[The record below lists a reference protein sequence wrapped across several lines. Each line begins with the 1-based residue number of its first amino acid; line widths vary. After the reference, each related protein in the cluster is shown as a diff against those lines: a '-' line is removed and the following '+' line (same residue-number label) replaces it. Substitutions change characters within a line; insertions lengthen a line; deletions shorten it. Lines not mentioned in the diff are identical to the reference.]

1 MPRFS
6 KLGGDVLEE
15 VEDFK
20 YLGHFIEYA
29 GSHSSQS
36 FVTVLSP
43 YMPRFSMLGGDVLE
57 EVENFKYLGH
67 FIEYAGSH
75 SSQSFVT
82 VLTPYM
88 PRFSKLGGDVLEELG
103 GDVLEEVEDFKY
115 LGHFIEYAGSHEYKI
130 VTLTACDG
138 NPLISK
144 GTCGETVHTL
154 RGLNLSSLTSKS
166 SRSWVSSKQLEKH
179 ASRLR
184 KKRGQICYREFEV
197 NDNISP
203 VVITGFIESFR
214 SLSVNDAFFKEP
226 FVFSSKTKKV
236 MQVKVKRY
244 FKGFI
249 GDDSQVFIVD
259 DGEYRKC
266 PGYPRLRDTRIFLT
280 NHIGSLSG
288 LPLLRLDFAPM
299 RVNLKNLRMIKSALA
314 SDPCNDVACP
324 FYGTCVA
331 VNDSHSCTCT
341 MSCEDVFKNGTI
353 CGTDAID
360 YESVCHLKRES
371 CLRKKGIEIKYH
383 GPCDPCVL
391 STCGNDEVC
400 ILGPNRIP
408 SCSCSF
414 NCPKGD
420 SLSEVCASNGKT
432 YGNICLM
439 NEEACRIKTELRIL
453 YKGSCFSGLN
463 PCADVVCKDNA
474 SCIVDDSGYPQC
486 SCISTCDPILK
497 PVCGTD
503 GNVYDNECALKKEM
517 CEKKTDVQV
526 AYNGFCDKSSPCHS
540 VECFGGTCMNINI
553 TNHACLCP
561 ICSDESD
568 PVCGSDGKTYNNLC
582 KMNRYACE
590 TERKI
595 LLKHRGQCNNCE
607 SKICDFSSKCVQDS
621 QGNAV
626 CECPHCSEDEGLYSP
641 VCGTDGISYSSECHL
656 KAEACKKEQ
665 HVIIAYAGHCDL
677 CMNVH
682 CNNGAYCENGVCICP
697 LDCPSPNFDDVVCGT
712 DGHTYSSECDLRRA
726 ACNKERKVA
735 VVHRGACIITDTQ
748 AVGRIVC
755 KCHFAGSFGQDCDP
769 STGKCFCKEG
779 VTGLHCD
786 RCISGHWGLHRA
798 MEFSGC
804 TSCACSIY
812 GSVRNDC
819 DQSTGRCVCKNG
831 VRGLK
836 CDTCEDGTFITKDGC
851 SRSVFDLEDPMLASA
866 PATSLASKSIRH
878 AISPHLDSW
887 NPQFFDP
894 DRARISWKPMPSTF
908 GLFGLLG
915 DPCITDIDCVGPHGA
930 CLLGLCACADG
941 YIVSEDRKTCIPNS
955 PTHDLVQLENPC
967 SMSPCLFGGT
977 CKNLGRESYICI
989 CPPGRT
995 GFDCESFLESKA
1007 VGDSQYGSITDKYAE
1022 IPSFYFDGRAMVI
1035 LKRISLVDR
1044 INVEFEFRPDATD
1057 GVLLHTQQRGDGIGD
1072 YFSISLVAGH
1082 IEMRYELGSGAV
1094 VMRSLSLVTLGEWHR
1109 ISARRYRQDGMLQ
1122 IDDEPEMYAR
1132 SPGYLKSLDTNGQ
1145 IVIGRLPGTVNSQV
1159 RENAGTGASFVGC
1172 LRKVRID
1179 KKNVDLLKPS
1189 KTTLTTMVQKC
1200 NCRTPKC
1207 ISGEENENIEYVR
1220 LDGNAAYK
1228 YLRKTQSRDPKW
1240 NHISFKLK
1248 TQSYNGLVLW
1258 VGDISYAKIKDEFIS
1273 VAIINGRLE
1282 VRYRLGKRSREMVLR
1297 SKILVS
1303 DNEWHEVLFER
1314 RKRRA
1319 RLIIDTKK
1327 PVRRRSLKGSTSF
1340 NNNAKAFIG
1349 KIRSLSSEFPAAY
1362 RTSIVGCLGEVF
1374 LDKVQLDL
1382 QSPTGRSKP
1391 NKCSEN

>member
-1 MPRFS
+1 
-6 KLGGDVLEE
+6 
-15 VEDFK
+15 
-20 YLGHFIEYA
+20 
-29 GSHSSQS
+29 
-36 FVTVLSP
+36 
-43 YMPRFSMLGGDVLE
+43 
-57 EVENFKYLGH
+57 
-67 FIEYAGSH
+67 
-75 SSQSFVT
+75 
-82 VLTPYM
+82 
-88 PRFSKLGGDVLEELG
+88 
-103 GDVLEEVEDFKY
+103 
-115 LGHFIEYAGSHEYKI
+115 
-130 VTLTACDG
+130 
-138 NPLISK
+138 
-144 GTCGETVHTL
+144 
-154 RGLNLSSLTSKS
+154 
-166 SRSWVSSKQLEKH
+166 
-179 ASRLR
+179 
-184 KKRGQICYREFEV
+184 
-197 NDNISP
+197 
-203 VVITGFIESFR
+203 
-214 SLSVNDAFFKEP
+214 
-226 FVFSSKTKKV
+226 
-236 MQVKVKRY
+236 
-244 FKGFI
+244 
-249 GDDSQVFIVD
+249 
-259 DGEYRKC
+259 
-266 PGYPRLRDTRIFLT
+266 
-280 NHIGSLSG
+280 
-288 LPLLRLDFAPM
+288 
-299 RVNLKNLRMIKSALA
+299 
-314 SDPCNDVACP
+314 
-324 FYGTCVA
+324 
-331 VNDSHSCTCT
+331 

-748 AVGRIVC
+748 ADNCESKICDFSSKCVQDSQGNAVCECPHCSEDEGLYSPVCGTDGISYSSECHLKAEACKKEQHVIIAYAGHCDLCMNVHCNNGAYCENGVCICPLDCPSPNFDDVVCGTDGHTYSSECDLRRAACNKERKVAVVHRGACIITDTRAVGRIVC